1 MLVFFTT
8 GPGLSPESALISWDS
23 GGYGYTRSM
32 LRRVFL
38 VILMAA
44 FVTACSSNLTS
55 TPNPETVAGSPRQ
68 APSVP
73 EGENKTD
80 ETVGGAI
87 QADEQI
93 ISEMVCEPLSD
104 SLLERMKPD
113 FGSPTRSVQ
122 VKVGEGNAAG
132 QYWWV
137 VIIDSP
143 PDDAYRW
150 GMRQF
155 LTNAQNGD
163 QYWQWIALSSE
174 AEHTWEAVQW
184 DHQRLIRA
192 ESARIKAQQCL
203 AR

>member
-1 MLVFFTT
+1 
-8 GPGLSPESALISWDS
+8 
-23 GGYGYTRSM
+23 M

-38 VILMAA
+38 VTLMAA
-44 FVTACSSNLTS
+44 FVTACSSDLTS
-55 TPNPETVAGSPRQ
+55 TPKQETVAGSPRQ

-73 EGENKTD
+73 EGENKID
-80 ETVGGAI
+80 ETVGDAI

-150 GMRQF
+150 GIREF
-155 LTNAQNGD
+155 LTNAQNGEGH
-163 QYWQWIALSSE
+163 WQWIVLPANEERRWKS
-174 AEHTWEAVQW
+174 VQW
-184 DHQRLIRA
+184 DQERLVRA
-192 ESARIKAQQCL
+192 ESARTKAHQCL
-203 AR
+203 NS